1 MFVWVGDKRGCVVQL
16 SLQIQVLDKTV
27 LTIANFN
34 DYLKCIESLAI
45 DKLLLI
51 SLLNRFLIYFELPE
65 VFCALY
71 PSYKSNKLNVS
82 FKIP

>member
-1 MFVWVGDKRGCVVQL
+1 MWVGDKCVCVVQL
-16 SLQIQVLDKTV
+16 SLQIQVLVKTI

-34 DYLKCIESLAI
+34 DFLKCIEFLAI

-51 SLLNRFLIYFELPE
+51 SLLNRFLICLELPE

-71 PSYKSNKLNVS
+71 PSYTSNKLNVS